1 MARKRYLFT
10 NKKNPERGIFSTAL
24 GVIAL
29 LGIFCVLV
37 ISYQNGGVK
46 LPRLGVSVLLAAV
59 LSVVGIVM
67 GILSHMEPDMFTF
80 FPKLGIILNVLALLA
95 AGVIMY
101 MGV

>member
-29 LGIFCVLV
+29 LGIFCALV
-37 ISYQNGGVK
+37 ISYKSSGLK
-46 LPRLGVSVLLAAV
+46 LPRLGVSVLLSAI
-59 LSVVGIVM
+59 LSIVGIVM

-80 FPKLGIILNVLALLA
+80 FPKLGIALNALALLA
-95 AGVIMY
+95 AGVILY
-101 MGV
+101 MGG

>member
-10 NKKNPERGIFSTAL
+10 NKKNPERGIFSAAL

-29 LGIFCVLV
+29 LGIFCALV
-37 ISYQNGGVK
+37 ISYKNGGAGM
-46 LPRLGVSVLLAAV
+46 PRLGVSVFFAALMGV
-59 LSVVGIVM
+59 AGLVM

-80 FPKLGIILNVLALLA
+80 FPKLGIVLNILVLAS
-95 AGVIMY
+95 AGVILY

>member
-24 GVIAL
+24 GIIAL

-37 ISYQNGGVK
+37 ISYRNGGAMM
-46 LPRLGVSVLLAAV
+46 PRLGVSVLLAAV
-59 LSVVGIVM
+59 MSVVGIIM

-80 FPKLGIILNVLALLA
+80 FPKLGIVLNVAALLS
-95 AGVIMY
+95 AGAILY
-101 MGV
+101 MGG